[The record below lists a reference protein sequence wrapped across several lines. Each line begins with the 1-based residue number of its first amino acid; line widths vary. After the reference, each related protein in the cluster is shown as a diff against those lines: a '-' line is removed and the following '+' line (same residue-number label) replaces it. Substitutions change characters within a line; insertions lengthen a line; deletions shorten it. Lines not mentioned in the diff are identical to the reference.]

1 MDTKVDA
8 NKVIQK
14 LTQRIATLELEK
26 AMLQV
31 ALDETNE
38 EGVVRLDGD
47 VK

>member
-1 MDTKVDA
+1 MENQVDA
-8 NKVIQK
+8 NKVIHK

-38 EGVVRLDGD
+38 KGVVKLNGNS
-47 VK
+47 K